1 MEKNKMMR
9 TAAGLLVVTV
19 ATSGVLFGT
28 FAKYITTN
36 SGADSA
42 RVAKFGVTIQVND
55 DMGLFKTSYDT
66 GSDDTSANTVV
77 SANTDRKI
85 APGTKG
91 SMSFSITGKPEVATK
106 LEAVVS
112 NEKAVKLEAKSGE
125 QYKQYRLDAGKFA
138 EKECT
143 VTMQKDY
150 EPIKWYFGEQAIT
163 DNTQYN
169 MTLDDLKTTLEKL
182 TTVRNDPN
190 VELDKTY
197 HIGWKWDF
205 EPEQD
210 VKGTWDYLG
219 GVAAPYSGAA
229 ISDFLDTYLGD
240 EETPQTESFDLKLT
254 ITQID

>member
-36 SGADSA
+36 SGSDSA

-125 QYKQYRLDAGKFA
+125 QYKQYKLDAGKFA

-190 VELDKTY
+190 VELNKTY
-197 HIGWKWDF
+197 YIGWKWDF
-205 EPEQD
+205 ESTSTG
-210 VKGTWDYLG
+210 GTWSYDH
-219 GVAAPYSGAA
+219 ASDAPYSGAA

>member
-36 SGADSA
+36 SGSDSA

-112 NEKAVKLEAKSGE
+112 N
-125 QYKQYRLDAGKFA
+125 
-138 EKECT
+138 
-143 VTMQKDY
+143 
-150 EPIKWYFGEQAIT
+150 
-163 DNTQYN
+163 
-169 MTLDDLKTTLEKL
+169 
-182 TTVRNDPN
+182 
-190 VELDKTY
+190 
-197 HIGWKWDF
+197 
-205 EPEQD
+205 
-210 VKGTWDYLG
+210 
-219 GVAAPYSGAA
+219 
-229 ISDFLDTYLGD
+229 
-240 EETPQTESFDLKLT
+240 
-254 ITQID
+254 

>member
-36 SGADSA
+36 SGSDSA

-190 VELDKTY
+190 VELNKTY

-205 EPEQD
+205 ESTSTG
-210 VKGTWDYLG
+210 GTWSYDH
-219 GVAAPYSGAA
+219 ASDAPYSGAA

-240 EETPQTESFDLKLT
+240 EETPKTESFDLKLT

>member
-36 SGADSA
+36 SGSDSA

-125 QYKQYRLDAGKFA
+125 QYKQYKLDAGKFA

-190 VELDKTY
+190 VELNKTY

-205 EPEQD
+205 ESTSTG
-210 VKGTWDYLG
+210 GTWSYDH
-219 GVAAPYSGAA
+219 ASDAPYSGAA

>member
-9 TAAGLLVVTV
+9 TAAGLLVVTA

-36 SGADSA
+36 SGSDSA

-169 MTLDDLKTTLEKL
+169 MTLDELKTTLEKL

-190 VELDKTY
+190 VELNKTY
-197 HIGWKWDF
+197 YIGWKWDF
-205 EPEQD
+205 ESTGAD
-210 VKGTWDYLG
+210 GRWSYDH
-219 GVAAPYSGAA
+219 ASDAPYAGAA

>member
-36 SGADSA
+36 SGSDSA

-125 QYKQYRLDAGKFA
+125 QYKQYKLDAGKFA

-205 EPEQD
+205 ESTSTG
-210 VKGTWDYLG
+210 GTWSYDH
-219 GVAAPYSGAA
+219 ASDAPYSGAA

>member
-125 QYKQYRLDAGKFA
+125 QYKQYKLDAGKFA

-205 EPEQD
+205 ESTSTG
-210 VKGTWDYLG
+210 GTWSYDH
-219 GVAAPYSGAA
+219 ASDAPYSGAA